1 MARIRTIKPTFWDDE
16 KVGKLSPLAR
26 LLFIGTWNIA
36 DDEGILIWQPQYLRA
51 RIFPYDDLTIRK
63 VSIFMDEVFKQKFI
77 QVYKVESETYA
88 ILLNFR
94 KHQKISHPQPS
105 SFPLPP
111 EAILKLING
120 ENSRN
125 VHGTFTND
133 SGLSGKGIEGNGIDK
148 EGKGIDKEGKGTRE
162 GTREE
167 PTTTT
172 AATEKTVGDIF
183 KSYENNIGALTPHI
197 CDRLKALITEHPPD
211 WIREAIEKATRLEK
225 RNLGYV
231 EAILKGWKQEGKN
244 NGRIHG
250 QMATGNEG
258 RRKDGSF
265 TDEEYAHQFDK

>member
-63 VSIFMDEVFKQKFI
+63 VSMLMDEVLEQKFVQI
-77 QVYKVESETYA
+77 YKVESETYA

-111 EAILKLING
+111 EVILKLING

-125 VHGTFTND
+125 IHGTFTDD
-133 SGLSGKGIEGNGIDK
+133 SGLSGREGNVVEGDKDK
-148 EGKGIDKEGKGTRE
+148 EGS

-167 PTTTT
+167 PTTTATT
-172 AATEKTVGDIF
+172 ANEKIIGDIF
-183 KSYENNIGALTPHI
+183 TSYESNIGALTPHI
-197 CDRLKALITEHPPD
+197 CDRLKELIKEHPPD
-211 WIREAIEKATRLEK
+211 WIKEAIEKSTRLEK

-231 EAILKGWKQEGKN
+231 EGILKGWKQEGKN
-244 NGRIHG
+244 NARTQVNAGNPGRNN
-250 QMATGNEG
+250 QKPQVETGRHDLSSWKHCQDDNV
-258 RRKDGSF
+258 
-265 TDEEYAHQFDK
+265 